1 MKKILASLMVGAMVM
16 TTVPVMN
23 ADFAATAYAA
33 KGGAKMGGSKSA
45 PKASAPK
52 SSAPKASAPKAAAPK
67 TNNDTHKSVAGTGE
81 NYKPSKDAKSLDKNA
96 PTTNSKSNANANTN
110 ANTNAAANTQSG
122 SRWGNALRTVGLL
135 AGGMLL
141 GSMLGNLFG
150 SSMLGDVFGVIA
162 NVVMLLA
169 VFMLIRWAWNKF
181 RNRGKENPYA
191 SQMNSYNRSNEPIDV
206 TPRPQQITDIRGPQD
221 GYDAR
226 SMANRYRNR

>member
-16 TTVPVMN
+16 TTVPVVN

-33 KGGAKMGGSKSA
+33 KGGAKMGGGAKSA
-45 PKASAPK
+45 PKAA
-52 SSAPKASAPKAAAPK
+52 APKAAAPK

-96 PTTNSKSNANANTN
+96 PAANSKSNANANT
-110 ANTNAAANTQSG
+110 TAAANTQSG

-162 NVVMLLA
+162 NVVMFLA
-169 VFMLIRWAWNKF
+169 LFMLLRWAWNKF
-181 RNRGKENPYA
+181 RNRGKENVYA
-191 SQMNSYNRSNEPIDV
+191 SQMNDYRRNSEPIDV

-226 SMANRYRNR
+226 SMANRYRNK

>member
-1 MKKILASLMVGAMVM
+1 MKMKKILASLMVGAMVM
-16 TTVPVMN
+16 TTVPVVN

-33 KGGAKMGGSKSA
+33 KGGAKMGGGAKSA
-45 PKASAPK
+45 PKAA
-52 SSAPKASAPKAAAPK
+52 APKAAAPK

-96 PTTNSKSNANANTN
+96 PTANSKSNANANTN
-110 ANTNAAANTQSG
+110 AATNTQSG

-150 SSMLGDVFGVIA
+150 SSMLGDIFGVIA
-162 NVVMLLA
+162 NVVMFLA
-169 VFMLIRWAWNKF
+169 LFMILRWAWNKF

-191 SQMNSYNRSNEPIDV
+191 SQMNDYRRNSEPIDV
-206 TPRPQQITDIRGPQD
+206 TPRPQQITDIKAPSGD
-221 GYDAR
+221 YDAR
-226 SMANRYRNR
+226 NMADRYRNK

>member
-1 MKKILASLMVGAMVM
+1 MKMKKILASLMVGAMVM
-16 TTVPVMN
+16 TTVPMIN

-33 KGGAKMGGSKSA
+33 KGGAKLGGGAK
-45 PKASAPK
+45 
-52 SSAPKASAPKAAAPK
+52 SAPKAAAPK
-67 TNNDTHKSVAGTGE
+67 AAPKSNSDTHKSVSGSGDT
-81 NYKPSKDAKSLDKNA
+81 YKPSKDAKSLDKNA
-96 PTTNSKSNANANTN
+96 PTAGSKSNANANT
-110 ANTNAAANTQSG
+110 AANTQSG

-150 SSMLGDVFGVIA
+150 SSMLGDIFGVIA

-181 RNRGKENPYA
+181 RNRGKENVYA
-191 SQMNSYNRSNEPIDV
+191 SQMNHYNRSNEPIDI
-206 TPRPQQITDIRGPQD
+206 TPRNHQPIQDIRGPQD

-226 SMANRYRNR
+226 SMADKYRNK

>member
-1 MKKILASLMVGAMVM
+1 MKMKKILASLMVGAMVM
-16 TTVPVMN
+16 TTVPVVN

-33 KGGAKMGGSKSA
+33 KGGAKMGGGAK
-45 PKASAPK
+45 
-52 SSAPKASAPKAAAPK
+52 SAPKASAPKAAAPK

-96 PTTNSKSNANANTN
+96 PAANSKSNANANTN
-110 ANTNAAANTQSG
+110 TATNAQSG

-150 SSMLGDVFGVIA
+150 SSMLGDIFGVIA
-162 NVVMLLA
+162 NVVMFLA
-169 VFMLIRWAWNKF
+169 LFMIIRWAWNKF
-181 RNRGKENPYA
+181 RNRGKENVYA
-191 SQMNSYNRSNEPIDV
+191 SQMNDYNRRNEPVDV
-206 TPRPQQITDIRGPQD
+206 TPRPQQIQDIRGPQD

-226 SMANRYRNR
+226 TEANKYRNR

>member
-1 MKKILASLMVGAMVM
+1 MKMKKILASLMVGAMVM
-16 TTVPVMN
+16 TTVPVVN

-33 KGGAKMGGSKSA
+33 KGGAKMGGGAKSA
-45 PKASAPK
+45 PKAA
-52 SSAPKASAPKAAAPK
+52 APKAAAPK

-96 PTTNSKSNANANTN
+96 PTANSKSNANANTN
-110 ANTNAAANTQSG
+110 AATNTQSG

-150 SSMLGDVFGVIA
+150 SSMLGDIFGVIA
-162 NVVMLLA
+162 NVVMFLA
-169 VFMLIRWAWNKF
+169 LFMLLRWAWNKF
-181 RNRGKENPYA
+181 RNRGKENQYA
-191 SQMNSYNRSNEPIDV
+191 SQMSNYNRSSEPIDV
-206 TPRPQQITDIRGPQD
+206 TPRPQQIQDIRGPQD

-226 SMANRYRNR
+226 NMADRYRNK